1 MRWETRVLTVGVTS
15 LAMIAG
21 LAVPGAAQSS
31 GEAPKATEI
40 GVTAKEIHIAVV
52 ADVDTPLSPGLFMGG
67 VDGVKA
73 AAAYLNSK
81 AGGGGV
87 AGRRLVVD
95 FYDSKLNATESRNA
109 TIQACGN
116 DLAMVGT
123 EALFLTQVED
133 MVGCKDE
140 AGGAVG
146 LPDLGAV
153 VTSTQQRCAPISFP
167 ITGTAVDC
175 ATLDDPEQTY
185 YGNQGEAKWLLSQHK
200 NDLHGPIVIGNDV
213 KNDVPLAQA
222 KTLQLA
228 GITPEQG
235 FDRRRLRTGSAKRL
249 HRHHP
254 TDEVRRIELR
264 HDGLGRE
271 LDAADAQRSDA
282 PRPRQLEGRLGHL
295 LRVRQRRGDPERGR
309 IRGPVPTARFPP
321 VRRSTFEPNADG
333 LPAIREEGGRQA
345 RPVLGLLMGC
355 DARVRPGRQTRCRAE
370 RRERHHRESL
380 LTGIRSLN
388 DFNAGGM
395 VGTKSFKSGRG
406 THCFVEVRFT
416 NGKWVRQY
424 PSKMGTFDCKPA
436 NAVEFKAK
444 FTQ

>member
-1 MRWETRVLTVGVTS
+1 MRWETRVLAVGVTS

-52 ADVDTPLSPGLFMGG
+52 ADVDTPLSPGLFKGG

-235 FDRRRLRTGSAKRL
+235 STVGVSARDPQSAYTAIIQHMKSDGSNYAMMASAVNSTLQMRNEATL
-249 HRHHP
+249 Q
-254 TDEVRRIELR
+254 
-264 HDGLGRE
+264 GLDNSKVVWDTSSAYGN
-271 LDAADAQRSDA
+271 DVVTQNADAFEGQYQ
-282 PRPRQLEGRLGHL
+282 QLGFLPFEEAHSNRTL
-295 LRVRQRRGDPERGR
+295 
-309 IRGPVPTARFPP
+309 TAFLQS
-321 VRRSTFEPNADG
+321 VKKV
-333 LPAIREEGGRQA
+333 GGKPDQFSVYSWAATLAFAQA
-345 RPVLGLLMGC
+345 
-355 DARVRPGRQTRCRAE
+355 ARHVAAQNGVNGIT
-370 RRERHHRESL
+370 RESL

-388 DFNAGGM
+388 DFNGGGM

-424 PSKMGTFDCKPA
+424 PSKKGTFDCKPA